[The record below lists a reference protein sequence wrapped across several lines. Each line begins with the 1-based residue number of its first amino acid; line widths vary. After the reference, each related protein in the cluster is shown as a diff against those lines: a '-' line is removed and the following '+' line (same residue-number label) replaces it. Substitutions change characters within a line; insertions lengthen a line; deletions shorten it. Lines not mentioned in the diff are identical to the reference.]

1 MRRMMLL
8 LAGIVGVLAL
18 AAGVKGQEGAPAG
31 DPTAGSTFIGAKGC
45 KKCHIKEE
53 RTWKKMKHATAWDTL
68 PEKYRD
74 PSEKDDKGRACISC
88 HVTGYGAEGGFV
100 DPKTSE
106 DLLGVQCEA
115 CHGPGSKHKDA
126 GQKVLDEKRAKFNE
140 GEQKFIVTKTT
151 NCANCHNPHVSHE
164 EFKAG
169 GGK

>member
-1 MRRMMLL
+1 MRRTLL
-8 LAGIVGVLAL
+8 LLVGVAGLFAL
-18 AAGVKGQEGAPAG
+18 AAGVKGQEGAAAG
-31 DPTAGSTFIGAKGC
+31 DPTAGATYIGAKAC

-53 RTWKKMKHATAWDTL
+53 RTWKKMKHAGAWDNL

-74 PSEKDDKGRACISC
+74 PAQKDEQGRACISC

-100 DPKTSE
+100 DAKASE

-126 GQKVLDEKRAKFNE
+126 GQKVLDEKREKFNA
-140 GEQKFIVTKTT
+140 GEATFIVLKTT

-164 EFKAG
+164 QYKAG
-169 GGK
+169 GG